1 LPCGWCNALAHSLD
15 NARCYGV
22 INPRSPQITAN
33 PTPTEKSMGSEK
45 SKRARRAAES
55 LFGDLPATGSTAG
68 STAASR
74 PLNPFEN
81 DSFHNPASATP
92 TGDELVVLPAQF
104 ELPPG
109 YEDAAAMRDALARIW
124 RMDWI
129 KVGKDECVVRLPVGW
144 RADKS
149 VDGVL
154 RIEYAGVVRAQ
165 GRIVEGAILQ
175 ILPRYYLKAE
185 FHESN
190 DHCRIVVRDRGR
202 NNAVLKE
209 SFWDTRSGPNHPQWK
224 ILSDWLDAQYADHC
238 DPLRYWDDC
247 EENRRAV

>member
-1 LPCGWCNALAHSLD
+1 M
-15 NARCYGV
+15 
-22 INPRSPQITAN
+22 
-33 PTPTEKSMGSEK
+33 MGSEK

-55 LFGDLPATGSTAG
+55 LFGDLPTTGNT
-68 STAASR
+68 TASR
-74 PLNPFEN
+74 PSNPFADDPFN
-81 DSFHNPASATP
+81 NPATVTP

-109 YEDAAAMRDALARIW
+109 YADAAAMRDALARIW

-129 KVGKDECVVRLPVGW
+129 KVGKGECVVRLPVGW

-154 RIEYAGVVRAQ
+154 RIESAGVVRAQ
-165 GRIVEGAILQ
+165 GRIVEGAALQ

-185 FHESN
+185 FHEAN

-202 NNAVLKE
+202 NNGVLKD

-224 ILSDWLDAQYADHC
+224 ILSDWLDKEYPDHR
-238 DPLRYWDDC
+238 DPLRYWEDC
-247 EENRRAV
+247 EDNRRGV

>member
-1 LPCGWCNALAHSLD
+1 
-15 NARCYGV
+15 
-22 INPRSPQITAN
+22 
-33 PTPTEKSMGSEK
+33 MGNEK

-55 LFGDLPATGSTAG
+55 LFGDLPGTS

-74 PLNPFEN
+74 PSNPFG
-81 DSFHNPASATP
+81 DDPFVNPSSATS
-92 TGDELVVLPAQF
+92 TGDALVTLPAET

-109 YEDAAAMRDALARIW
+109 YADAAAMRDALARAW
-124 RMDWI
+124 RMDWVKI
-129 KVGKDECVVRLPVGW
+129 GKGECVVRLPVGW
-144 RADKS
+144 VADKS

-154 RIEYAGVVRAQ
+154 RIKNDGIVRAQ
-165 GRIVEGAILQ
+165 GRLVEGATLQ

-202 NNAVLKE
+202 ANAVLKD

-224 ILSDWLDAQYADHC
+224 ILSDWLDSQYPDHR

-247 EENRRAV
+247 EANRRDA